1 MQMVM
6 MMMVINIYLTLF
18 TRTSEEYIAT
28 PCSIHL
34 PKCDK
39 ENRTDSPRVLLY
51 ILRSYL
57 SLMLF
62 CSTSGRYG
70 GAHDAKRE
78 QEQHPTNIVLFGA
91 STLAKQKQ
99 RFGESCCVGHREQR
113 ELAIL
118 ILKQGKHNNL
128 HPPLSLVSSV
138 KFRISTWLSSGISCT
153 VKRQREREG
162 KEGREG
168 KRVDNGNLLFL
179 GIGGGFTGQKR
190 RKLNIICRRNA
201 LS

>member
-18 TRTSEEYIAT
+18 TRTSEEYVAA

-39 ENRTDSPRVLLY
+39 ENRINSPRVLLY

-78 QEQHPTNIVLFGA
+78 HPCGSSNQQTSSFSVLLLSLNKSKG
-91 STLAKQKQ
+91 L
-99 RFGESCCVGHREQR
+99 GNHVVGHREQR

-138 KFRISTWLSSGISCT
+138 KFRISTWLSSGISYT
-153 VKRQREREG
+153 EKRQRER
-162 KEGREG
+162 KEGREKELIMEICCSWG
-168 KRVDNGNLLFL
+168 LGVVSPDKKDGN
-179 GIGGGFTGQKR
+179 
-190 RKLNIICRRNA
+190 
-201 LS
+201 

>member
-78 QEQHPTNIVLFGA
+78 QEQQPTNIVLFGA

-99 RFGESCCVGHREQR
+99 RFGESCCWAQR
-113 ELAIL
+113 T
-118 ILKQGKHNNL
+118 K
-128 HPPLSLVSSV
+128 
-138 KFRISTWLSSGISCT
+138 GISNFDIET
-153 VKRQREREG
+153 REAQQPPPA
-162 KEGREG
+162 
-168 KRVDNGNLLFL
+168 LFPRL
-179 GIGGGFTGQKR
+179 ISKV
-190 RKLNIICRRNA
+190 
-201 LS
+201 